1 MASRNFGKV
10 NVSITASTGGLT
22 AGLSRAAKSLG
33 GFASSVGSALNPL
46 SMLGR
51 VAGSTFGQLSM
62 FSMAQSAVNTF
73 TSMTSAAAESIDVQ
87 SKLSRRLGTTYG
99 ELAGLKLAGDLAGV
113 GIEQIGTAMTKADV
127 MMQKAAGGSKQAQA
141 AFANLGLDAGQL
153 QGMSS
158 ADRFEAI
165 ASAIANIQSP
175 AERAAAAVALFG
187 RSGANMLP
195 LFEGG
200 AESIRKAR
208 EEAQRFGLTLTNA
221 QGQNVENMNDS
232 FTRVYSAIQGI
243 VQQVVAHLAPAITGI
258 ATQFTDLVGS
268 IGGANIGQAIGEAL
282 LDGAEYLA
290 GVGDYLIANFGPTIQ
305 SVAQYFSQVGGQ
317 WNAMWAFAERVAA
330 GFMSAFEFLKAIGAG
345 IGLVFSKIV
354 ENLAAAGASIAS
366 VVPGGGTAQKFLK
379 GVERDA
385 RLFADTYYDSAAKSL
400 TESARLAKKALY
412 GDEATN
418 KAGDAIATPLTDAVK
433 GFRQSARDA
442 AASIDKSSA
451 PKSASRSA
459 ADTVR
464 INSADLK
471 AIVVGSSEG
480 ESFRNSIMRGADPR
494 LDVKEDQKRTADATE
509 RTADTL
515 DDIASNLTG
524 FGQASIAVA

>member
-1 MASRNFGKV
+1 MSTKNFGKV

-22 AGLSRAAKSLG
+22 AGLSRAGKSLG
-33 GFASSVGSALNPL
+33 GFASTVGSSLNPL
-46 SMLGR
+46 RMLGR

-113 GIEQIGTAMTKADV
+113 GIEQIGTAMTKSDV
-127 MMQKAAGGSKQAQA
+127 AMQKAVGGSKQAQQ

-187 RSGANMLP
+187 RSGATMLP

-208 EEAQRFGLTLTNA
+208 QEAERFGLTLTNA

-232 FTRVYSAIQGI
+232 FTRVYASIQGI
-243 VQQVVAHLAPAITGI
+243 VQQVVAHLAPAVTGI
-258 ATQFTDLVGS
+258 AQTFTDYVGT

-282 LDGAEYLA
+282 LNAAQFLA
-290 GVGDYLIANFGPTIQ
+290 GVGDYIIANFGPTLQ
-305 SVAQYFSQVGGQ
+305 TVFQYLSQVGGQ
-317 WNAMWAFAERVAA
+317 WNAMWAFADRIAA
-330 GFMSAFEFLKAIGAG
+330 GFRGAFEFLKAVGAG
-345 IGLVFSKIV
+345 IGLVFSRIIQG
-354 ENLAAAGASIAS
+354 LAKAGANIAS
-366 VVPGGGTAQKFLK
+366 VIPGGGSAEKALRTLQEGWRAS
-379 GVERDA
+379 GDT
-385 RLFADTYYDSAAKSL
+385 FADEAKKNLAQSAASF
-400 TESARLAKKALY
+400 KKALY
-412 GDEATN
+412 GDKDAN
-418 KAGDAIATPLTDAVK
+418 KAGEAIATPLTDAVQR
-433 GFRQSARDA
+433 FREA
-442 AASIDKSSA
+442 A
-451 PKSASRSA
+451 RSA
-459 ADTVR
+459 ASSVDKALTPAGSKNSAAEQVR

-471 AIVVGSSEG
+471 AIVVGSSDG
-480 ESFRNSIMRGADPR
+480 ESFRNTIMRGADPR
-494 LDVKEDQKRTADATE
+494 LDVKEDAKRTADNTE

-515 DDIASNLTG
+515 DELAGNLTG
-524 FGQASIAVA
+524 FGLATLTA

>member
-1 MASRNFGKV
+1 MANNFGRV
-10 NVSITASTGGLT
+10 NVSVTASTGGLT
-22 AGLSRAAKSLG
+22 AGLARASKTLG
-33 GFASSVGSALNPL
+33 GFASSVSSALNPL
-46 SMLGR
+46 GMLGR

-62 FSMAQSAVNTF
+62 FSMAQSAVNAF

-87 SKLSRRLGTTYG
+87 SKLSRRLGTTYA

-113 GIEQIGTAMTKADV
+113 GIEQIGAAMTKSDV
-127 MMQKAAGGSKQAQA
+127 AMQKAVSGSRQAQQ

-153 QGMSS
+153 QGMTS

-187 RSGANMLP
+187 RSGAAMLP

-232 FTRVYSAIQGI
+232 FTRVHSAIQGI

-258 ATQFTDLVGS
+258 ATQFTNFVGS
-268 IGGANIGQAIGEAL
+268 VGGANIGQAIGEAL

-290 GVGDYLIANFGPTIQ
+290 GVGDYLIANLGPAIQ
-305 SVAQYFSQVGGQ
+305 SVAEYFSQVGGQ
-317 WNAMWAFAERVAA
+317 WNAMWAFADRVAA
-330 GFMSAFEFLKAIGAG
+330 GFVSAFELLRAVGSG
-345 IGLVFSKIV
+345 IGLVFAKAV
-354 ENLAAAGASIAS
+354 ENLAAAGARIAS
-366 VVPGGGTAQKFLK
+366 VIPGGGSAEKFLR
-379 GVERDA
+379 GVERESRA
-385 RLFADTYYDSAAKSL
+385 FATSYYDAAASSL
-400 TESARLAKKALY
+400 AESARLANKAIF
-412 GDEATN
+412 GEDAAN
-418 KAGDAIATPLTDAVK
+418 KAGDAIATPLTDSIRE
-433 GFRQSARDA
+433 FRASALDA
-442 AASIDKSSA
+442 AAAIDKST
-451 PKSASRSA
+451 ASKLQI
-459 ADTVR
+459 DPVIDQVR

-471 AIVVGSSEG
+471 AIVVGSSDG

-494 LDVKEDQKRTADATE
+494 LDVKQDAKRTADATE
-509 RTADTL
+509 RAADAL
-515 DDIASNLTG
+515 DDIAGNFEG
-524 FGQASIAVA
+524 VALAGINV